1 MIDPSRHAQQ
11 RGSLE
16 SLLRSVPGFKGYAE
30 KEDRRESDRLTRKW
44 MADRL
49 QQSKRGLDDAMRK
62 LVDDGQLDALTPFE
76 RLRSRLDGF
85 VAKLLSAVRGYSGF
99 FDFVQ
104 VGEDV
109 LDQIYQF
116 DLTLVGDVQA
126 LAETLEQLPG
136 RADLGSGT
144 ASELLGKL
152 DVVER
157 SFERRGEILK
167 GVAPT

>member
-1 MIDPSRHAQQ
+1 MIDPKRHAQQ

-30 KEDRRESDRLTRKW
+30 KEDRREADRLTRKW

-49 QQSKRGLDDAMRK
+49 QQSKRGLDDGMRK
-62 LVDDGQLDALTPFE
+62 LVDAGQLDALAPFE

-116 DLTLVGDVQA
+116 DLTLVADVQS
-126 LAETLEQLPG
+126 LAEGLEQLPS
-136 RADLGSGT
+136 RAELGGDV

-152 DVVER
+152 DAVER

-167 GVAPT
+167 GVGPT